1 MKTKTKKIIISL
13 GLTGGVICSS
23 TIAGVSTILL
33 INSSSKSNSKTIR
46 ISNNKL
52 SGIYQ
57 NILNN
62 YGKYSKNSPLV
73 MEEFKDKVD
82 DGTIKSFILNNYKDY
97 FNVSDDSELD
107 FELYLRDNSLI
118 FSPSK
123 DYSFEIDNADNSNS
137 KIKLLDN
144 KIIMNFSKDDFSSI
158 KFFNYS

>member
-82 DGTIKSFILNNYKDY
+82 DGTI
-97 FNVSDDSELD
+97 
-107 FELYLRDNSLI
+107 
-118 FSPSK
+118 
-123 DYSFEIDNADNSNS
+123 
-137 KIKLLDN
+137 
-144 KIIMNFSKDDFSSI
+144 
-158 KFFNYS
+158 